1 MGAGVCGCQ
10 GQPLSSLPGILGSRG
25 LTCKVLLSNYNRGPG
40 ILSVWQEAAAA
51 CDLMSSCWLVPCV
64 EGTLSG
70 KPRPSPSPLPQML
83 ETQAELGPQRVWRSQ
98 V

>member
-1 MGAGVCGCQ
+1 M
-10 GQPLSSLPGILGSRG
+10 
-25 LTCKVLLSNYNRGPG
+25 
-40 ILSVWQEAAAA
+40 WQEAAAA